1 MQSAS
6 IGVMRNKPLQKKK
19 KSSICIKVP
28 TNTAPRKVLP
38 ASPIKIFAG
47 DQLKTMN
54 PKRHATNGQ
63 SDGCSK
69 DKVEIEIIMHEANK
83 PSNPSMKL
91 QKLIIAVE
99 NTIINGK
106 TISS

>member
-1 MQSAS
+1 MHLHQSA
-6 IGVMRNKPLQKKK
+6 NKYCSKEGTT
-19 KSSICIKVP
+19 CISHKDF
-28 TNTAPRKVLP
+28 RWR
-38 ASPIKIFAG
+38 PIE
-47 DQLKTMN
+47 N
-54 PKRHATNGQ
+54 YEPKRHATNGQ

-99 NTIINGK
+99 NTIINGRNM
-106 TISS
+106 TW